1 MRKLLKCNGIVKPII
16 AAFLGLF
23 LVVPVTAFE
32 LRCQNDIFLSED
44 ETIGEDLI
52 AVAEEIDIKGEIK
65 GDCIA
70 AARNIYLLGII
81 ADDIMAVGQN
91 ITLEGEV
98 GDSFRAAGKT
108 VTINAHI
115 KGDITAFGESV
126 TLRDGCIAEGD
137 VVIAGRELQIN
148 GKVMKS
154 LKAYGGKIKIRGE
167 VAEDATLKG
176 DRIVLYPGTKIG
188 GNLTYTCANQIEL
201 MGDAQVAGETTW
213 HKPVIKPKKKTF
225 GAKNYRSRVIIRSL
239 LMLPVLLIGFIFIAI
254 SPRQVFIT
262 MDSMHSSP
270 GKSLGFGF
278 VFLICVPVAAAIL
291 FATIVGIP
299 LALIVLLMY
308 FAALYISILFA
319 GMAIATKIFGMR
331 EKSGRGIL
339 TIGMILGVAIAVL
352 LSTIPIAGGFI
363 RLLLIIFGLGGL
375 VMGRFRTFAAARE
388 KGLI

>member
-1 MRKLLKCNGIVKPII
+1 MEDCKMRKSLKPVL
-16 AAFLGLF
+16 AVFLGLF
-23 LVVPVTAFE
+23 LVVPVMAFE

-44 ETIGEDLI
+44 ETIAEDLI
-52 AVAEEIDIKGEIK
+52 AVAEEIDVKGEIK

-70 AARNIYLLGII
+70 AARNINLLGII

-108 VTINAHI
+108 VTINARI
-115 KGDITAFGESV
+115 KGDITAFGESI
-126 TLRDGCIAEGD
+126 TLHDDCIAEGD

-148 GKVMKS
+148 GKVLKS

-176 DRIVLYPGTKIG
+176 DRIVLYPGAKIG

-201 MGDAQVAGETTW
+201 MGDARVAGETTW
-213 HKPVIKPKKKTF
+213 NKPVIKP
-225 GAKNYRSRVIIRSL
+225 N
-239 LMLPVLLIGFIFIAI
+239 I

-308 FAALYISILFA
+308 FAALYISLLFA

-331 EKSGRGIL
+331 GKSGRGIL
-339 TIGMILGVAIAVL
+339 TVGMILGIAIAVL
-352 LSTIPIAGGFI
+352 LSTIPVAGGFA